1 MDKQTAVEQVLAAYE
16 KLIGADKRVKALEKK
31 LTDGTITMKEGAELN
46 DLRARAFGRAFSG
59 KVLDIA
65 QGEREGT
72 CTALLREGCNDVDEL
87 AQAAQRAV
95 LARQGLNLTPPTAPF
110 EEKRARKIG
119 HSLEDD
125 TVPDETIERRAKSAT
140 ETMLRSQYDRNMER
154 GAKTC
159 AAAGL
164 KTSIIRDAA
173 PGCCKWCSDVAGR
186 YTYGEEPK
194 DVYRRHDNCSC
205 TVVYESG
212 RGRQNVWSK
221 QYWSAEQEREYLR
234 LRDELKAKKMTETPD
249 VKKPVRLSEKEVQ
262 AIIAKV
268 GGLTFGRYSDILSLS
283 DSSSIYRFVDA
294 KAADNVPYIDIFGER
309 GEKSYWKRIDAVTLN
324 VRHKKASADLLK
336 HIRADELSS
345 LANDPNYKPGVE
357 YSIVYDGNM
366 QTIKGREKPVKYWE
380 GKCKIESPGFH
391 YHAFHNHGSSETL
404 GIGDI
409 DGFSKDTDMDSI
421 TAQGNNGKN
430 KFVLFKTKSYDS
442 FGYNDYLQRKFT
454 EVIFSIGDEEI
465 TLGDLADEVKKE
477 HIKSLISNLTD
488 EDKEQAMQIVVEKT
502 KECLKGGEKYGVKY
516 ISS

>member
-1 MDKQTAVEQVLAAYE
+1 MDKKSAAEQVLAAYE
-16 KLIGADKRVKALEKK
+16 KLTRQNSRIKALEKK
-31 LTDGTITMKEGAELN
+31 LADGTITMKEGAELN

-72 CTALLREGCNDVDEL
+72 CTVLLREGCNDVDEL

-110 EEKRARKIG
+110 EEERARKIG
-119 HSLEDD
+119 HSLEDQ

-159 AAAGL
+159 ASAGL

-234 LRDELKAKKMTETPD
+234 LRDEMKAKKMTETPD

-268 GGLTFGRYSDILSLS
+268 GGLTFSGNGDIIEHENIRHSADYNVPTGLFESESFRNKFKQMSDDPIVQEQ
-283 DSSSIYRFVDA
+283 YY
-294 KAADNVPYIDIFGER
+294 KAAKEILTHRSGTNGEDLYYYNPR
-309 GEKSYWKRIDAVTLN
+309 LGKWYKSKEGTQACEPEYNAEIYLGLSES
-324 VRHKKASADLLK
+324 KKN
-336 HIRADELSS
+336 E
-345 LANDPNYKPGVE
+345 
-357 YSIVYDGNM
+357 IV
-366 QTIKGREKPVKYWE
+366 
-380 GKCKIESPGFH
+380 
-391 YHAFHNHGSSETL
+391 AFHNHAGSNPP
-404 GIGDI
+404 
-409 DGFSKDTDMDSI
+409 SI
-421 TAQGNNGKN
+421 ADLNTALQNNYNRGYIFCHN
-430 KFVLFKTKSYDS
+430 GRIFEYSSPKTKVSQDD
-442 FGYNDYLQRKFT
+442 FDDYSILHYT
-454 EVIFSIGDEEI
+454 EGNMSEI
-465 TLGDLADEVKKE
+465 DARIEALKILSVFNGFDFREV
-477 HIKSLISNLTD
+477 T
-488 EDKEQAMQIVVEKT
+488 
-502 KECLKGGEKYGVKY
+502 
-516 ISS
+516 